1 MKTNEAQFYEVLE
14 NLFIGVKVEDKQE
27 SLLDPNAKA
36 MKNGMLNLMKA
47 KSKYYQSK
55 KQELEKFIDL
65 KCQNN
70 NDLKEELFD
79 KLYSFFKRYLSANG
93 GIYFNDT
100 PLYDSLYTKSD
111 YEKCSLK
118 KDTALFY
125 KTKDLYY
132 VKSETNYK
140 DFCFELENMVFNFD
154 TSLLESKK
162 NNEKVDLVF
171 NLKDTDTKTNT
182 LNFSVT
188 LSSQGTQTKISE
200 ILKEC
205 LNQGVELD
213 EEALKKAFGKFKK
226 QGSMD
231 YFIHKNALGFL
242 KEQLDLYLFE
252 YLFKEMTEFD
262 DKRLNGIN
270 TIKEV
275 ALQVIVLVSEFENE
289 LCKIWNKPRFV
300 LNSHFI
306 VSLDK
311 LKAKNYDL
319 SKITNH
325 KNYPKQVQEWQDL
338 NLKTTDNFLEN
349 EFLPLDTL
357 YFKDLEEEIK
367 NLFSEDEINGTL
379 IKSENYQALNS
390 LKNRYKETIDCIYI
404 DPPYNT
410 QNNEFIYADNFKRSS
425 WLSMM
430 ENRLELAHSLLSD
443 KGVMFVSIDD
453 NEQAYLKTLMDEV
466 FNGGGDN
473 FVNCLAVKLKNIAGA
488 SGGGEDK
495 RIKKNIEYVLIY
507 SKNYEMLNVFNPV
520 YDSRELYS
528 HISFCDENNISWKYN
543 SILID
548 KGDKKLLGVTYDGNG
563 DEIKI
568 YERSNYIIKSIK
580 QVAQD
585 ESLTEKETYYKY
597 IKSIFRTT
605 MPQSSIRVRV
615 LEKLKELK
623 LNPYLISI
631 EYTPKSGKNKG
642 IVYEQFYNGDKLNL
656 FAWLFDVV
664 KIEPKQ
670 ILKQELIGTLWDFA
684 FSMTNLT
691 KESGIPFPNGQ
702 KPEALLKRII
712 EISTQENDLVLDFF
726 AGSGTTCAV
735 AHKLKRKYI
744 GIEMG
749 EHFDSVIL
757 PRLKKVIGGFKSG
770 AAKEFNGGGVVKVY
784 ALESYEEILRKIKY
798 EDNDKPL
805 AYDEQYSDLVG
816 CKNESY
822 TLNLNAL
829 EKMGVDIKETLENL
843 WGLKVEFFNEKV
855 VKFKGNDKEVE
866 ILKALKEAL
875 IW

>member
-14 NLFIGVKVEDKQE
+14 NLFIGVKIEDKQE

-36 MKNGMLNLMKA
+36 VKNGTINLMKA

-55 KQELEKFIDL
+55 KQELEKLIGL

-154 TSLLESKK
+154 TSSLESKK

-188 LSSQGTQTKISE
+188 LSSKGNQTKMSE

-205 LNQGVELD
+205 SNQGVKLD
-213 EEALKKAFGKFKK
+213 EEVLKKAFVKFKK

-275 ALQVIVLVSEFENE
+275 ALQVISLVSEFENE

-306 VSLDK
+306 VSLDQ

-319 SKITNH
+319 NKITNH
-325 KNYPKQVQEWQDL
+325 KNYPKQVKEWQDL
-338 NLKTTDNFLEN
+338 NLKITDNFLEN
-349 EFLPLDTL
+349 EFLPLDTI

-425 WLSMM
+425 WLAMM
-430 ENRLELAHSLLSD
+430 DNRLELAHSLLND

-473 FVNCLAVKLKNIAGA
+473 FVANVVWQRSYSPINLKKHFSNNHDYILTYA
-488 SGGGEDK
+488 
-495 RIKKNIEYVLIY
+495 KNIEKLHDFTLERTSEMDARY
-507 SKNYEMLNVFNPV
+507 KNLDNDERGVWKSSDLSVGPAVERNVYPIFNPYTKQEIYPPHGRSWV
-520 YDSRELYS
+520 YS
-528 HISFCDENNISWKYN
+528 
-543 SILID
+543 
-548 KGDKKLLGVTYDGNG
+548 
-563 DEIKI
+563 
-568 YERSNYIIKSIK
+568 
-580 QVAQD
+580 Q
-585 ESLTEKETYYKY
+585 
-597 IKSIFRTT
+597 
-605 MPQSSIRVRV
+605 
-615 LEKLKELK
+615 EKL
-623 LNPYLISI
+623 
-631 EYTPKSGKNKG
+631 
-642 IVYEQFYNGDKLNL
+642 
-656 FAWLFDVV
+656 
-664 KIEPKQ
+664 
-670 ILKQELIGTLWDFA
+670 QELIADNRIFFPTSGSGVPRYKRFLNEVKQGVTPMSLWTYQEVGHTQDA
-684 FSMTNLT
+684 MREI
-691 KESGIPFPNGQ
+691 KELFEGQ
-702 KPEALLKRII
+702 ALFDTPKPEALLKRII

-770 AAKEFNGGGVVKVY
+770 VAKEFNGGGVMKVY

-805 AYDEQYSDLVG
+805 ACDEQYSDLVE

>member
-14 NLFIGVKVEDKQE
+14 NLFIGVKIEDKQE
-27 SLLDPNAKA
+27 SLLDPTPKA
-36 MKNGMLNLMKA
+36 VKNGMINLMRA
-47 KSKYYQSK
+47 KSKYYQNK
-55 KQELEKFIDL
+55 KQELEKFIGL

-79 KLYSFFKRYLSANG
+79 KLYSFFKRYFSTNG

-100 PLYDSLYTKSD
+100 PLYDSLYAKSD

-154 TSLLESKK
+154 TSSLESKK
-162 NNEKVDLVF
+162 NNEKIELVF

-182 LNFSVT
+182 LNFSVS
-188 LSSQGTQTKISE
+188 LSSNGRVTNIHE

-205 LNQGVELD
+205 SNHGIKLD
-213 EEALKKAFGKFKK
+213 EEILKKAFGKFKK

-252 YLFKEMTEFD
+252 YLFKEMTAFD
-262 DKRLNGIN
+262 AKRLNEIN
-270 TIKEV
+270 IIKEV

-319 SKITNH
+319 NKITSH
-325 KNYPKQVQEWQDL
+325 PNYPKQVKEWQDL
-338 NLKTTDNFLEN
+338 NLKTTDNLLEN

-367 NLFSEDEINGTL
+367 NLFNEDEINGTL

-404 DPPYNT
+404 DPPFNT
-410 QNNEFIYADNFKRSS
+410 GSDFAYIDKFQDST
-425 WLSMM
+425 WLSLMH
-430 ENRLELAHSLLSD
+430 NRLELAYDFLSPQGSFYLHLDNNANYLGRILLNDIFD
-443 KGVMFVSIDD
+443 KENFR
-453 NEQAYLKTLMDEV
+453 NEIIWYYSNKMANSGNS
-466 FNGGGDN
+466 F
-473 FVNCLAVKLKNIAGA
+473 AKNTETIL
-488 SGGGEDK
+488 
-495 RIKKNIEYVLIY
+495 NY
-507 SKNYEMLNVFNPV
+507 SKNEEYIFYRQKEPRSEPV
-520 YDSRELYS
+520 LLSKREGRDGKNMRAR
-528 HISFCDENNISWKYN
+528 DENGK
-543 SILID
+543 
-548 KGDKKLLGVTYDGNG
+548 V
-563 DEIKI
+563 I
-568 YERSNYIIKSIK
+568 YELSHERY
-580 QVAQD
+580 VD
-585 ESLTEKETYYKY
+585 
-597 IKSIFRTT
+597 
-605 MPQSSIRVRV
+605 
-615 LEKLKELK
+615 
-623 LNPYLISI
+623 
-631 EYTPKSGKNKG
+631 
-642 IVYEQFYNGDKLNL
+642 
-656 FAWLFDVV
+656 
-664 KIEPKQ
+664 
-670 ILKQELIGTLWDFA
+670 TLWNIPIIG
-684 FSMTNLT
+684 STSTERVKNNENLT
-691 KESGIPFPNGQ
+691 Q
-702 KPEALLKRII
+702 KPEKLLERII
-712 EISTQENDLVLDFF
+712 QVSSDENSIILDFF

-749 EHFDSVIL
+749 EHFESVIL

-770 AAKEFNGGGVVKVY
+770 AAKEFNGGGVIKVY
-784 ALESYEEILRKIKY
+784 VLESYEEILRKIKY
-798 EDNDKPL
+798 EDNNKPL
-805 AYDEQYSDLVG
+805 AYDEQYSDLVE
-816 CKNESY
+816 CTNESY

-843 WGLKVEFFNEKV
+843 WGVGVEFFNEKV

>member
-14 NLFIGVKVEDKQE
+14 NLFIGVKIEDKQE
-27 SLLDPNAKA
+27 NLLDPNAKA
-36 MKNGMLNLMKA
+36 VKNGMINLMKA

-55 KQELEKFIDL
+55 KQELEKFIGL

-79 KLYSFFKRYLSANG
+79 KLYSFFERYLSANG

-140 DFCFELENMVFNFD
+140 DFCFELENIIFNFD
-154 TSLLESKK
+154 TSSLESKK

-188 LSSQGTQTKISE
+188 LSSKGNQTKMSE

-205 LNQGVELD
+205 SNQGVKLD
-213 EEALKKAFGKFKK
+213 EEVLKKAFVKFKK

-275 ALQVIVLVSEFENE
+275 ALQVISLVSEFENE

-300 LNSHFI
+300 LSSHLI
-306 VSLDK
+306 VSLDQ

-319 SKITNH
+319 NKITNH

-338 NLKTTDNFLEN
+338 NLKTTDNLLEN
-349 EFLPLDTL
+349 EFLPLDTI

-473 FVNCLAVKLKNIAGA
+473 FVNCLAVKRGTKSLNSQFNQIKSLNVAFEYILVYKKSDNFYYVNPYVKDANEKQKEGIWAGLYSNMDRPTMRYEIDGVNIAKGQWKWSKEKGLKA
-488 SGGGEDK
+488 LQNYKDFLNSNFDNL
-495 RIKKNIEYVLIY
+495 KKYYEYHKSLGNELDFVRKNNHNTIEYWV
-507 SKNYEMLNVFNPV
+507 KP
-520 YDSRELYS
+520 RE
-528 HISFCDENNISWKYN
+528 
-543 SILID
+543 
-548 KGDKKLLGVTYDGNG
+548 KLMVDTNFMDLHTSGTS
-563 DEIKI
+563 EIK
-568 YERSNYIIKSIK
+568 
-580 QVAQD
+580 A
-585 ESLTEKETYYKY
+585 
-597 IKSIFRTT
+597 IFENEV
-605 MPQSSIRVRV
+605 IFN
-615 LEKLKELK
+615 
-623 LNPYLISI
+623 NP
-631 EYTPKSGKNKG
+631 
-642 IVYEQFYNGDKLNL
+642 
-656 FAWLFDVV
+656 
-664 KIEPKQ
+664 
-670 ILKQELIGTLWDFA
+670 
-684 FSMTNLT
+684 
-691 KESGIPFPNGQ
+691 

-770 AAKEFNGGGVVKVY
+770 AAKEFNKGGVVKVY

-805 AYDEQYSDLVG
+805 SYDEQYSDLVE

-855 VKFKGNDKEVE
+855 VKFKGNDKEIE

>member
-14 NLFIGVKVEDKQE
+14 NLFIGVKIEDKQE
-27 SLLDPNAKA
+27 SLLDPTPKA
-36 MKNGMLNLMKA
+36 VKNGMINLMRA
-47 KSKYYQSK
+47 KSKYYQNK
-55 KQELEKFIDL
+55 KQELEKFIGL

-79 KLYSFFKRYLSANG
+79 KLYSFFKRYFSTNG

-100 PLYDSLYTKSD
+100 PLYDSLYAKSD

-154 TSLLESKK
+154 TSSLESKK
-162 NNEKVDLVF
+162 NNEKIELVF

-182 LNFSVT
+182 LNFSVS
-188 LSSQGTQTKISE
+188 LSSNGRVTNIHE

-205 LNQGVELD
+205 SNHGIKLD
-213 EEALKKAFGKFKK
+213 EEILKKALVKFKK

-231 YFIHKNALGFL
+231 YFIHKNAQGFL

-252 YLFKEMTEFD
+252 YLFKEMTAFD
-262 DKRLNGIN
+262 AKRLNEIN

-275 ALQVIVLVSEFENE
+275 ALEVISLVSEFENE

-306 VSLDK
+306 VSLDQ

-319 SKITNH
+319 DKITNH
-325 KNYPKQVQEWQDL
+325 KNYPKQVKEWQDL
-338 NLKTTDNFLEN
+338 NLEITDNLLEN

-367 NLFSEDEINGTL
+367 SLFSENEINGTL

-390 LKNRYKETIDCIYI
+390 LKNRYKEAIDCIYI
-404 DPPYNT
+404 DPPFNT
-410 QNNEFIYADNFKRSS
+410 GSDFAYIDKFQDST
-425 WLSMM
+425 WLSLMH
-430 ENRLELAHSLLSD
+430 NRLELAYDFLSPQGSFYLHLDNNANYLGRMLLNDIFD
-443 KGVMFVSIDD
+443 KENFR
-453 NEQAYLKTLMDEV
+453 NEIIWYYSNKMANSGNS
-466 FNGGGDN
+466 F
-473 FVNCLAVKLKNIAGA
+473 AKNTETIL
-488 SGGGEDK
+488 
-495 RIKKNIEYVLIY
+495 NY
-507 SKNYEMLNVFNPV
+507 SKNEEYIFYRQKEPRSEPV
-520 YDSRELYS
+520 LLSKREGRDGKNMRAR
-528 HISFCDENNISWKYN
+528 DENGK
-543 SILID
+543 
-548 KGDKKLLGVTYDGNG
+548 V
-563 DEIKI
+563 I
-568 YERSNYIIKSIK
+568 YELSHERY
-580 QVAQD
+580 VD
-585 ESLTEKETYYKY
+585 
-597 IKSIFRTT
+597 
-605 MPQSSIRVRV
+605 
-615 LEKLKELK
+615 
-623 LNPYLISI
+623 
-631 EYTPKSGKNKG
+631 
-642 IVYEQFYNGDKLNL
+642 
-656 FAWLFDVV
+656 
-664 KIEPKQ
+664 
-670 ILKQELIGTLWDFA
+670 TLWNIPIIG
-684 FSMTNLT
+684 STSTERVKNNENLT
-691 KESGIPFPNGQ
+691 Q
-702 KPEALLKRII
+702 KPEKLLERII
-712 EISTQENDLVLDFF
+712 QVSSDENSIILDFF

-749 EHFDSVIL
+749 EHFESVIL

-770 AAKEFNGGGVVKVY
+770 AAKGFNGGGAIKVY

-805 AYDEQYSDLVG
+805 AYDEQYSDLVE
-816 CKNESY
+816 CKEHSY
-822 TLNLNAL
+822 TLNIEAL

-843 WGLKVEFFNEKV
+843 HGVGVEFFNEKV

>member
-14 NLFIGVKVEDKQE
+14 NLFIGVKIEDQQE

-36 MKNGMLNLMKA
+36 VKNGMLNLMKA

-55 KQELEKFIDL
+55 KQELKKLIDC

-100 PLYDSLYTKSD
+100 PLYDSLYTKSG
-111 YEKCSLK
+111 YEKCSIK

-132 VKSETNYK
+132 VKSETIYK
-140 DFCFELENMVFNFD
+140 DFCFELENILFNFD
-154 TSLLESKK
+154 TSSLESKK
-162 NNEKVDLVF
+162 NNEKIELVF
-171 NLKDTDTKTNT
+171 NLKDTDAKTNT

-188 LSSQGTQTKISE
+188 LSSNGRVTNIHE

-205 LNQGVELD
+205 SNQGVKLD
-213 EEALKKAFGKFKK
+213 EEILKKAFAKFKK

-242 KEQLDLYLFE
+242 TEQLDLYLFE
-252 YLFKEMTEFD
+252 YLFKEMTAFD
-262 DKRLNGIN
+262 AKRLNEIN

-275 ALQVIVLVSEFENE
+275 ALKVILLVSEFENE

-319 SKITNH
+319 DKITNH
-325 KNYPKQVQEWQDL
+325 KNYPKQVKEWQDL
-338 NLKTTDNFLEN
+338 NLKTTDNLLEN

-367 NLFSEDEINGTL
+367 NLFNEDEINGTL

-404 DPPYNT
+404 DPPFNT
-410 QNNEFIYADNFKRSS
+410 GSDFAYIDKFQDST
-425 WLSMM
+425 WLSLMH
-430 ENRLELAHSLLSD
+430 NRLELAYDFLSSQGSFYLHLDNNANYLGRMLLND
-443 KGVMFVSIDD
+443 IFGKENFR
-453 NEQAYLKTLMDEV
+453 NEIIWYYSNKMANSGNS
-466 FNGGGDN
+466 F
-473 FVNCLAVKLKNIAGA
+473 AKNTETIL
-488 SGGGEDK
+488 
-495 RIKKNIEYVLIY
+495 NY
-507 SKNYEMLNVFNPV
+507 SKNEEYIFYRQKEPRSEPV
-520 YDSRELYS
+520 LLSKREGRDGKNMRAR
-528 HISFCDENNISWKYN
+528 DENGK
-543 SILID
+543 
-548 KGDKKLLGVTYDGNG
+548 V
-563 DEIKI
+563 I
-568 YERSNYIIKSIK
+568 YELSHERY
-580 QVAQD
+580 VD
-585 ESLTEKETYYKY
+585 
-597 IKSIFRTT
+597 
-605 MPQSSIRVRV
+605 
-615 LEKLKELK
+615 
-623 LNPYLISI
+623 
-631 EYTPKSGKNKG
+631 
-642 IVYEQFYNGDKLNL
+642 
-656 FAWLFDVV
+656 
-664 KIEPKQ
+664 
-670 ILKQELIGTLWDFA
+670 TLWNIPIIG
-684 FSMTNLT
+684 STSTERVKNNENLT
-691 KESGIPFPNGQ
+691 Q
-702 KPEALLKRII
+702 KPEKLLERII
-712 EISTQENDLVLDFF
+712 QASSDENSIILDFF

-749 EHFDSVIL
+749 EHFERVIL

-770 AAKEFNGGGVVKVY
+770 AAKEFNGGGAIKVY

-798 EDNDKPL
+798 ENNDKPL
-805 AYDEQYSDLVG
+805 AYDEQYSDLVE

-822 TLNLNAL
+822 TLNLDAL

-843 WGLKVEFFNEKV
+843 WGVGVEFFNEKV

>member
-14 NLFIGVKVEDKQE
+14 NLFIGVKIEDQPE
-27 SLLDPNAKA
+27 SLLDPTPRAL
-36 MKNGMLNLMKA
+36 KNGMINLMKA
-47 KSKYYQSK
+47 KSQYYHHK
-55 KQELEKFIDL
+55 KQELKKLIDL
-65 KCQNN
+65 KCQDN

-79 KLYSFFKRYLSANG
+79 KLYSFFKRYFSANG

-100 PLYDSLYTKSD
+100 PLYDNLYTKSD

-132 VKSETNYK
+132 VKSETIYK
-140 DFCFELENMVFNFD
+140 DFCFELENILFNFD
-154 TSLLESKK
+154 ASLLESKK
-162 NNEKVDLVF
+162 YNEKVELIFDLKSIV
-171 NLKDTDTKTNT
+171 KDTDTKTNT

-188 LSSQGTQTKISE
+188 LSSKGNQTKTNE
-200 ILKEC
+200 ILKDC
-205 LNQGVELD
+205 FNQGVKLD
-213 EEALKKAFGKFKK
+213 EEILKKAFVKFKK

-252 YLFKEMTEFD
+252 YLFKEMTAFD
-262 DKRLNGIN
+262 AKRLNGIN

-275 ALQVIVLVSEFENE
+275 ALEVIVLVSEFENE

-319 SKITNH
+319 SKITTH
-325 KNYPKQVQEWQDL
+325 PNYPKQVQEWQDL
-338 NLKTTDNFLEN
+338 NLKTTDNLLEN

-390 LKNRYKETIDCIYI
+390 LKNRYKEAIDCIYI
-404 DPPYNT
+404 DPPFNTGSDFAYIDRFQDSTWLSLMHNRLQLAYDFLSSQGSFYLHLDNNANYLGRMLLNDIFGKENFRNEIIWRRKQATSYGDKYFGIVNDTIFLYSKTDKNIFHTIKSLDDENT
-410 QNNEFIYADNFKRSS
+410 Q
-425 WLSMM
+425 
-430 ENRLELAHSLLSD
+430 
-443 KGVMFVSIDD
+443 
-453 NEQAYLKTLMDEV
+453 
-466 FNGGGDN
+466 
-473 FVNCLAVKLKNIAGA
+473 
-488 SGGGEDK
+488 
-495 RIKKNIEYVLIY
+495 
-507 SKNYEMLNVFNPV
+507 
-520 YDSRELYS
+520 
-528 HISFCDENNISWKYN
+528 
-543 SILID
+543 
-548 KGDKKLLGVTYDGNG
+548 
-563 DEIKI
+563 
-568 YERSNYIIKSIK
+568 
-580 QVAQD
+580 
-585 ESLTEKETYYKY
+585 KY
-597 IKSIFRTT
+597 IKERFVFSDKDGRKYMKSPLVNSLNRPNLKYVFQGINPPPNGWLYSQTRMQELFDNNELLIPNDPNARIYRKIFLDKYEG
-605 MPQSSIRVRV
+605 QEISN
-615 LEKLKELK
+615 LWLD
-623 LNPYLISI
+623 ISI
-631 EYTPKSGKNKG
+631 VNPMA
-642 IVYEQFYNGDKLNL
+642 IEQ
-656 FAWLFDVV
+656 
-664 KIEPKQ
+664 E
-670 ILKQELIGTLWDFA
+670 DFQ
-684 FSMTNLT
+684 T
-691 KESGIPFPNGQ
+691 Q
-702 KPEALLKRII
+702 KPEKLLERVIKA
-712 EISTQENDLVLDFF
+712 SSNENSIVLDFF

-744 GIEMG
+744 GVEMG
-749 EHFDSVIL
+749 EHFESVIL

-770 AAKEFNGGGVVKVY
+770 VLKEFNGGGVVKVY
-784 ALESYEEILRKIKY
+784 ELESYEEILRKIKY

-822 TLNLNAL
+822 TLNVEAL

-843 WGLKVEFFNEKV
+843 HGVGVEFFNEKV

>member
-14 NLFIGVKVEDKQE
+14 NLFIGVKIEDKQE

-140 DFCFELENMVFNFD
+140 DFCFELENMIFNFD

-162 NNEKVDLVF
+162 NNEKIDLVF
-171 NLKDTDTKTNT
+171 TLKDTDTKTNT

-188 LSSQGTQTKISE
+188 LSSQGNQTKISE
-200 ILKEC
+200 ILKSC
-205 LNQGVELD
+205 FNQGVEID
-213 EEALKKAFGKFKK
+213 EEVLKKAFVKFKK

-275 ALQVIVLVSEFENE
+275 ALQVISLVSEFENE

-306 VSLDK
+306 VSLDQ

-319 SKITNH
+319 NKITNH

-404 DPPYNT
+404 DPPFNT
-410 QNNEFIYADNFKRSS
+410 GSDFAYIDKFQDST
-425 WLSMM
+425 WLSLMH
-430 ENRLELAHSLLSD
+430 NRLELAYDFLSPQGSFYLHLDNNANYLGRMLLNDIFGKENFRNEIIWYYSNKMANSGNSFAKNTETILNYSKSEEYIFYRQKEPRSEPVLLSKREGRD
-443 KGVMFVSIDD
+443 G
-453 NEQAYLKTLMDEV
+453 
-466 FNGGGDN
+466 
-473 FVNCLAVKLKNIAGA
+473 KNMRA
-488 SGGGEDK
+488 
-495 RIKKNIEYVLIY
+495 R
-507 SKNYEMLNVFNPV
+507 
-520 YDSRELYS
+520 
-528 HISFCDENNISWKYN
+528 DENGK
-543 SILID
+543 
-548 KGDKKLLGVTYDGNG
+548 V
-563 DEIKI
+563 I
-568 YERSNYIIKSIK
+568 YELSHERY
-580 QVAQD
+580 VD
-585 ESLTEKETYYKY
+585 
-597 IKSIFRTT
+597 
-605 MPQSSIRVRV
+605 
-615 LEKLKELK
+615 
-623 LNPYLISI
+623 
-631 EYTPKSGKNKG
+631 
-642 IVYEQFYNGDKLNL
+642 
-656 FAWLFDVV
+656 
-664 KIEPKQ
+664 
-670 ILKQELIGTLWDFA
+670 TLWNIPIIG
-684 FSMTNLT
+684 STSTERVKNNENLT
-691 KESGIPFPNGQ
+691 Q
-702 KPEALLKRII
+702 KPEKLLERII
-712 EISTQENDLVLDFF
+712 QASSDENSIILDFF

-749 EHFDSVIL
+749 EHFERVIL

-805 AYDEQYSDLVG
+805 AYDEQYSDLVE

-822 TLNLNAL
+822 TLNVEAL

-843 WGLKVEFFNEKV
+843 WGLKVEFFNERV
-855 VKFKGNDKEVE
+855 VKFKENDKEIE

>member
-14 NLFIGVKVEDKQE
+14 NLFIGVKIEDKQE
-27 SLLDPNAKA
+27 SLLDPTPKA
-36 MKNGMLNLMKA
+36 MKNGMVNLIKA

-55 KQELEKFIDL
+55 KQELEKLIDL

-79 KLYSFFKRYLSANG
+79 KLYSFFKRYFSANG

-140 DFCFELENMVFNFD
+140 DFCFELENILFNFD

-162 NNEKVDLVF
+162 YNEKVDLVF
-171 NLKDTDTKTNT
+171 TLKDTDAKTNT

-188 LSSQGTQTKISE
+188 LSSKGNQTKISE
-200 ILKEC
+200 ILKGC
-205 LNQGVELD
+205 FNQGVKLD
-213 EEALKKAFGKFKK
+213 EEMLKKAFMKFKK

-231 YFIHKNALGFL
+231 YFIHKNAQGFL

-252 YLFKEMTEFD
+252 YLFKEMTAFD
-262 DKRLNGIN
+262 AKRLNEIN

-306 VSLDK
+306 VSLDQ

-319 SKITNH
+319 NKITNH

-338 NLKTTDNFLEN
+338 NLKTTDNLLEN

-357 YFKDLEEEIK
+357 YFKDLEEGIK
-367 NLFSEDEINGTL
+367 NLFNEDEINGTL

-390 LKNRYKETIDCIYI
+390 LKNRYKEAIDCIYI

-430 ENRLELAHSLLSD
+430 ENRLDLACKLLND
-443 KGVMFVSIDD
+443 KGAMFVSIDD

-466 FNGGGDN
+466 FNGGGGGGDN
-473 FVNCLAVKLKNIAGA
+473 FVNCLAVKRGTKSLN
-488 SGGGEDK
+488 SQFNQ
-495 RIKKNIEYVLIY
+495 IKSLNVAFEYVLVY
-507 SKNYEMLNVFNPV
+507 KKSDHFYYVNPYV
-520 YDSRELYS
+520 KDANEKQKEGIWAGLYS
-528 HISFCDENNISWKYN
+528 NMDRPTMRYEIDGVNIAKGQWKWSKEKGLKALQNYKDFLNSNFDDLKKYYEYHKTLGNELDFVRKNNHNTIEYWVKPRE
-543 SILID
+543 
-548 KGDKKLLGVTYDGNG
+548 KLMVDTNFMDLHTSGTS
-563 DEIKI
+563 EIK
-568 YERSNYIIKSIK
+568 
-580 QVAQD
+580 A
-585 ESLTEKETYYKY
+585 
-597 IKSIFRTT
+597 IFENEV
-605 MPQSSIRVRV
+605 IFN
-615 LEKLKELK
+615 
-623 LNPYLISI
+623 NP
-631 EYTPKSGKNKG
+631 
-642 IVYEQFYNGDKLNL
+642 
-656 FAWLFDVV
+656 
-664 KIEPKQ
+664 
-670 ILKQELIGTLWDFA
+670 
-684 FSMTNLT
+684 
-691 KESGIPFPNGQ
+691 
-702 KPEALLKRII
+702 KPEALLKRIL

-735 AHKLKRKYI
+735 AHKMKRKYI
-744 GIEMG
+744 SIEMG
-749 EHFDSVIL
+749 EHFESVIL

-770 AAKEFNGGGVVKVY
+770 ALKEFNGGGVVKVY

-805 AYDEQYSDLVG
+805 AYDEQYSDLVE

-822 TLNLNAL
+822 TLNVEAL
-829 EKMGVDIKETLENL
+829 ENMGVDIKETLENL
-843 WGLKVEFFNEKV
+843 WGLEVEFFNEKV

>member
-14 NLFIGVKVEDKQE
+14 NLFIGVKIEDKQE

-55 KQELEKFIDL
+55 KQELEKLIGL

-154 TSLLESKK
+154 TSSLESKK
-162 NNEKVDLVF
+162 NNEKIDLVF

-188 LSSQGTQTKISE
+188 LSSKGNQTKISE

-205 LNQGVELD
+205 SIQGVKLD
-213 EEALKKAFGKFKK
+213 EEVLKKAFGKFKK

-252 YLFKEMTEFD
+252 YLFKEMTAFD
-262 DKRLNGIN
+262 DKRLNEIN

-275 ALQVIVLVSEFENE
+275 ALQVISLVSEFENE

-306 VSLDK
+306 VSLDQ

-319 SKITNH
+319 NKITNH

-338 NLKTTDNFLEN
+338 NLKTTDN
-349 EFLPLDTL
+349 EFLPLDTI

-367 NLFSEDEINGTL
+367 SLFNEDEINGTL

-404 DPPYNT
+404 DPPFNT
-410 QNNEFIYADNFKRSS
+410 GSDFAYIDKFQDST
-425 WLSMM
+425 WLSLIH
-430 ENRLELAHSLLSD
+430 NRLELAYVFLSPQGSFYLHLDNNANYLGRMLVNDIFGKENFRNEIIWYYSNKMANSGNSFAKNTETILNYSKGEKYIFYRQKEPRSEPVLLSKREGRD
-443 KGVMFVSIDD
+443 G
-453 NEQAYLKTLMDEV
+453 
-466 FNGGGDN
+466 
-473 FVNCLAVKLKNIAGA
+473 KNMRA
-488 SGGGEDK
+488 
-495 RIKKNIEYVLIY
+495 R
-507 SKNYEMLNVFNPV
+507 
-520 YDSRELYS
+520 
-528 HISFCDENNISWKYN
+528 DENGK
-543 SILID
+543 
-548 KGDKKLLGVTYDGNG
+548 V
-563 DEIKI
+563 I
-568 YERSNYIIKSIK
+568 YELSHERY
-580 QVAQD
+580 VD
-585 ESLTEKETYYKY
+585 
-597 IKSIFRTT
+597 
-605 MPQSSIRVRV
+605 
-615 LEKLKELK
+615 
-623 LNPYLISI
+623 
-631 EYTPKSGKNKG
+631 
-642 IVYEQFYNGDKLNL
+642 
-656 FAWLFDVV
+656 
-664 KIEPKQ
+664 
-670 ILKQELIGTLWDFA
+670 TLWDIPIIG
-684 FSMTNLT
+684 STSTERVKNNENLT
-691 KESGIPFPNGQ
+691 Q
-702 KPEALLKRII
+702 KPEKLLERII
-712 EISTQENDLVLDFF
+712 QTSSDENSIILDFF

-749 EHFDSVIL
+749 EHFERVIL

-805 AYDEQYSDLVG
+805 AYDEQYSDLVER
-816 CKNESY
+816 KNESY
-822 TLNLNAL
+822 TLNVEAL

>member
-14 NLFIGVKVEDKQE
+14 NLFIGVKIEDEQE
-27 SLLDPNAKA
+27 SLLDPTPRAV
-36 MKNGMLNLMKA
+36 KNGIINLLKA

-55 KQELEKFIDL
+55 KQELEKLINC

-100 PLYDSLYTKSD
+100 PLYDSLYTKSG

-132 VKSETNYK
+132 VKSETIYK

-154 TSLLESKK
+154 TSSLESKK
-162 NNEKVDLVF
+162 NNEKIELVF

-182 LNFSVT
+182 LNFSVM
-188 LSSQGTQTKISE
+188 LSSNGRVTNIHE

-205 LNQGVELD
+205 SNQGIKLD
-213 EEALKKAFGKFKK
+213 EEILKKAFAKFKK

-262 DKRLNGIN
+262 AKRLNEIN

-275 ALQVIVLVSEFENE
+275 ALKVILLVSEFENE

-306 VSLDK
+306 VSLDR

-319 SKITNH
+319 NKITNH
-325 KNYPKQVQEWQDL
+325 KNYPKQVKEWQDL
-338 NLKTTDNFLEN
+338 NLKTTDNLLEN
-349 EFLPLDTL
+349 EFLPLDTI

-367 NLFSEDEINGTL
+367 NLFSENEINGTL

-404 DPPYNT
+404 DPPFNT
-410 QNNEFIYADNFKRSS
+410 GSDFAYIDKFQDST
-425 WLSMM
+425 WLSLMH
-430 ENRLELAHSLLSD
+430 NRLELAYDFLSPQGSFYLHLDNNANYLGRMLLNDIFD
-443 KGVMFVSIDD
+443 KENFR
-453 NEQAYLKTLMDEV
+453 NEIIWYYSNKMANSGNS
-466 FNGGGDN
+466 F
-473 FVNCLAVKLKNIAGA
+473 AKNTETIL
-488 SGGGEDK
+488 
-495 RIKKNIEYVLIY
+495 NY
-507 SKNYEMLNVFNPV
+507 SKNEEYIFYRQKEPRSEPV
-520 YDSRELYS
+520 LLSKREGRDGKNMRAR
-528 HISFCDENNISWKYN
+528 DENGK
-543 SILID
+543 
-548 KGDKKLLGVTYDGNG
+548 V
-563 DEIKI
+563 I
-568 YERSNYIIKSIK
+568 YELSHERY
-580 QVAQD
+580 VD
-585 ESLTEKETYYKY
+585 
-597 IKSIFRTT
+597 
-605 MPQSSIRVRV
+605 
-615 LEKLKELK
+615 
-623 LNPYLISI
+623 
-631 EYTPKSGKNKG
+631 
-642 IVYEQFYNGDKLNL
+642 
-656 FAWLFDVV
+656 
-664 KIEPKQ
+664 
-670 ILKQELIGTLWDFA
+670 TLWNIPIIG
-684 FSMTNLT
+684 STSTERVKNNENLT
-691 KESGIPFPNGQ
+691 Q
-702 KPEALLKRII
+702 KPEKLLERII
-712 EISTQENDLVLDFF
+712 QVSSDENSIILDFF

-749 EHFDSVIL
+749 EHFESVIL

-770 AAKEFNGGGVVKVY
+770 AAKEFNGGGVIKVY

-805 AYDEQYSDLVG
+805 AYDEQYSDLVE

-822 TLNLNAL
+822 TLNLDAL
-829 EKMGVDIKETLENL
+829 EKMGVDVKETLENL
-843 WGLKVEFFNEKV
+843 WGVGVEFFNEKV

>member
-14 NLFIGVKVEDKQE
+14 NLFIGVKIEDKQE
-27 SLLDPNAKA
+27 SLLDPSPRAV
-36 MKNGMLNLMKA
+36 KNGMLNLMRA

-55 KQELEKFIDL
+55 KQELEKFIDC

-140 DFCFELENMVFNFD
+140 DFCFELENILFNFD
-154 TSLLESKK
+154 TSSLESKK
-162 NNEKVDLVF
+162 NNEKIDLVF
-171 NLKDTDTKTNT
+171 TLKDTDTKTNT

-188 LSSQGTQTKISE
+188 LISQGNQTKMSE
-200 ILKEC
+200 ILKGC
-205 LNQGVELD
+205 FNQGVELD
-213 EEALKKAFGKFKK
+213 EEILKKAFGKFKK

-252 YLFKEMTEFD
+252 YLFKEMTAFD
-262 DKRLNGIN
+262 DKRLNEIN

-300 LNSHFI
+300 INSHFI
-306 VSLDK
+306 VSLDQ

-319 SKITNH
+319 NKITNH
-325 KNYPKQVQEWQDL
+325 KNYPKQVKEWQDL
-338 NLKTTDNFLEN
+338 NLKTTDNLLEN
-349 EFLPLDTL
+349 EFLPLDTI

-404 DPPYNT
+404 DPPFNT
-410 QNNEFIYADNFKRSS
+410 GSDFAYIDKFQDST
-425 WLSMM
+425 WLSLMH
-430 ENRLELAHSLLSD
+430 NRLELVYDFLSSQGSFYLHLDNNANYLGRMLLND
-443 KGVMFVSIDD
+443 IFGKENFR
-453 NEQAYLKTLMDEV
+453 NEIIWYYSNKMANSGNS
-466 FNGGGDN
+466 F
-473 FVNCLAVKLKNIAGA
+473 AKNTETIL
-488 SGGGEDK
+488 
-495 RIKKNIEYVLIY
+495 NY
-507 SKNYEMLNVFNPV
+507 SKNEEYIFYRQKEPRSEPV
-520 YDSRELYS
+520 LLSKREGRDGKNMRAR
-528 HISFCDENNISWKYN
+528 DENGK
-543 SILID
+543 
-548 KGDKKLLGVTYDGNG
+548 V
-563 DEIKI
+563 I
-568 YERSNYIIKSIK
+568 YELSHERY
-580 QVAQD
+580 VD
-585 ESLTEKETYYKY
+585 
-597 IKSIFRTT
+597 
-605 MPQSSIRVRV
+605 
-615 LEKLKELK
+615 
-623 LNPYLISI
+623 
-631 EYTPKSGKNKG
+631 
-642 IVYEQFYNGDKLNL
+642 
-656 FAWLFDVV
+656 
-664 KIEPKQ
+664 
-670 ILKQELIGTLWDFA
+670 TLWNIPIIG
-684 FSMTNLT
+684 STSTERVKNNENLT
-691 KESGIPFPNGQ
+691 Q
-702 KPEALLKRII
+702 KPEKLLERII
-712 EISTQENDLVLDFF
+712 QASSDENSIVLDFF

-749 EHFDSVIL
+749 EHFERVIL

-770 AAKEFNGGGVVKVY
+770 VLKEFNGGGAIKVY
-784 ALESYEEILRKIKY
+784 ELESYEEILRKIKY

-805 AYDEQYSDLVG
+805 AYDEQYSDLVER
-816 CKNESY
+816 KEHSY
-822 TLNLNAL
+822 TLNVEAL
-829 EKMGVDIKETLENL
+829 ENMGVDIKETLENL
-843 WGLKVEFFNEKV
+843 HGVGVEFFNEKV
-855 VKFKGNDKEVE
+855 VKFKGNDKEVA

>member
-14 NLFIGVKVEDKQE
+14 NLFIGVKIEDEQE
-27 SLLDPNAKA
+27 SLLDPSPRA
-36 MKNGMLNLMKA
+36 MKSGMVNLMKA

-55 KQELEKFIDL
+55 KQELEKLIDL

-132 VKSETNYK
+132 VKSETIYK

-154 TSLLESKK
+154 TSSLESKK
-162 NNEKVDLVF
+162 NNEKIELVF

-188 LSSQGTQTKISE
+188 LSSNGRVTNIHE

-205 LNQGVELD
+205 SNQGIKLD
-213 EEALKKAFGKFKK
+213 EEALKKAFAKFKK

-262 DKRLNGIN
+262 AKRLNEIN

-275 ALQVIVLVSEFENE
+275 ALKVILLVSEFENE

-306 VSLDK
+306 VSLDR

-319 SKITNH
+319 NKITSH
-325 KNYPKQVQEWQDL
+325 KNYPKQVKEWQDL
-338 NLKTTDNFLEN
+338 NLKTTDNLLEN

-367 NLFSEDEINGTL
+367 NLFNEGEINGTL

-404 DPPYNT
+404 DPPFNT
-410 QNNEFIYADNFKRSS
+410 GSDFAYIDKFQDST
-425 WLSMM
+425 WLSLMH
-430 ENRLELAHSLLSD
+430 NRLELAYDFLSSQGSFYLHLDNNANYLGRMLLNDIFGKENFRNEIIWRRKQATSYGDKYFGVVSD
-443 KGVMFVSIDD
+443 TIFLYS
-453 NEQAYLKTLMDEV
+453 KTD
-466 FNGGGDN
+466 
-473 FVNCLAVKLKNIAGA
+473 KNIFHT
-488 SGGGEDK
+488 
-495 RIKKNIEYVLIY
+495 IK
-507 SKNYEMLNVFNPV
+507 SLN
-520 YDSRELYS
+520 
-528 HISFCDENNISWKYN
+528 DEN
-543 SILID
+543 
-548 KGDKKLLGVTYDGNG
+548 T
-563 DEIKI
+563 
-568 YERSNYIIKSIK
+568 
-580 QVAQD
+580 Q
-585 ESLTEKETYYKY
+585 KY
-597 IKSIFRTT
+597 IKERFVFSDKDGRKYMKSPLVNSLNRPNLKYVFQGINPPPNGWLYSQTRMQELFDNNELLIPNDPNARIYRKIFLDKYEG
-605 MPQSSIRVRV
+605 QEISN
-615 LEKLKELK
+615 LWLD
-623 LNPYLISI
+623 ISI
-631 EYTPKSGKNKG
+631 VNPMA
-642 IVYEQFYNGDKLNL
+642 IEQ
-656 FAWLFDVV
+656 
-664 KIEPKQ
+664 E
-670 ILKQELIGTLWDFA
+670 DFQ
-684 FSMTNLT
+684 T
-691 KESGIPFPNGQ
+691 Q
-702 KPEALLKRII
+702 KPEKLLERII
-712 EISTQENDLVLDFF
+712 QASSDENSIVLDFF

-749 EHFDSVIL
+749 EHFERVIL

-770 AAKEFNGGGVVKVY
+770 AAKEFNGGGVMKVY

-805 AYDEQYSDLVG
+805 AYDEQYSDLVE

-829 EKMGVDIKETLENL
+829 EEMGVDIKETLENL

-855 VKFKGNDKEVE
+855 VKFKGNDKEIE

>member
-14 NLFIGVKVEDKQE
+14 NLFIGVKIEDEQE
-27 SLLDPNAKA
+27 SLLDPTPRAV
-36 MKNGMLNLMKA
+36 KNGIINLLKA

-55 KQELEKFIDL
+55 KQELEKLIAL

-79 KLYSFFKRYLSANG
+79 KLYSFFKRYFSANG

-100 PLYDSLYTKSD
+100 PLYDSLYTKSG

-132 VKSETNYK
+132 VKSETIYK
-140 DFCFELENMVFNFD
+140 DFCFELENILFNFD
-154 TSLLESKK
+154 TSSLESKK

-171 NLKDTDTKTNT
+171 TLKDTDAKTNT
-182 LNFSVT
+182 LNFSVM
-188 LSSQGTQTKISE
+188 LSSNGRVTNIHE

-205 LNQGVELD
+205 SNQGIKLD
-213 EEALKKAFGKFKK
+213 EEILKKAFAKFKK

-252 YLFKEMTEFD
+252 YLFKEMTAFD
-262 DKRLNGIN
+262 AKRLNEIN

-275 ALQVIVLVSEFENE
+275 ALKVILLVSEFENE

-319 SKITNH
+319 NKITNH
-325 KNYPKQVQEWQDL
+325 PNYPKQVKEWQDL
-338 NLKTTDNFLEN
+338 NLKTTDNLLEN

-367 NLFSEDEINGTL
+367 NLFNEDEINGTL

-390 LKNRYKETIDCIYI
+390 LKNRYKEAIDCIYI
-404 DPPYNT
+404 DPPFNT
-410 QNNEFIYADNFKRSS
+410 GSDFAYIDKFQDST
-425 WLSMM
+425 WLSLMH
-430 ENRLELAHSLLSD
+430 NRLELAYDFLSSQGSFYLHLDNNANYLGRMLLND
-443 KGVMFVSIDD
+443 IFGKENFR
-453 NEQAYLKTLMDEV
+453 NEIIWYYSNKMANSGNS
-466 FNGGGDN
+466 F
-473 FVNCLAVKLKNIAGA
+473 AKNTETIL
-488 SGGGEDK
+488 
-495 RIKKNIEYVLIY
+495 NY
-507 SKNYEMLNVFNPV
+507 SKNEEYIFYRQKEPRSEPV
-520 YDSRELYS
+520 LLSKREGRDGKNMRAR
-528 HISFCDENNISWKYN
+528 DENGK
-543 SILID
+543 
-548 KGDKKLLGVTYDGNG
+548 V
-563 DEIKI
+563 I
-568 YERSNYIIKSIK
+568 YELSHERY
-580 QVAQD
+580 VD
-585 ESLTEKETYYKY
+585 
-597 IKSIFRTT
+597 
-605 MPQSSIRVRV
+605 
-615 LEKLKELK
+615 
-623 LNPYLISI
+623 
-631 EYTPKSGKNKG
+631 
-642 IVYEQFYNGDKLNL
+642 
-656 FAWLFDVV
+656 
-664 KIEPKQ
+664 
-670 ILKQELIGTLWDFA
+670 TLWNIPIIG
-684 FSMTNLT
+684 STSTERVKNNENLT
-691 KESGIPFPNGQ
+691 Q
-702 KPEALLKRII
+702 KPEKLLERII
-712 EISTQENDLVLDFF
+712 QASSDENSIVLDFF

-749 EHFDSVIL
+749 EHFESVVL

-770 AAKEFNGGGVVKVY
+770 AAKEFNGGGVIKVY

-805 AYDEQYSDLVG
+805 AYDEQYSDLVE

-822 TLNLNAL
+822 TLNVEAL

-843 WGLKVEFFNEKV
+843 WGVGVEFFNEKV

>member
-14 NLFIGVKVEDKQE
+14 NLFIGVKIEDKQE

-36 MKNGMLNLMKA
+36 VKNGMLNLMKA

-55 KQELEKFIDL
+55 KQELKKLIDL

-154 TSLLESKK
+154 TSSLESKK
-162 NNEKVDLVF
+162 NNEKIDLVF

-188 LSSQGTQTKISE
+188 LSSKGNQTKISE

-205 LNQGVELD
+205 LNQGVKLD
-213 EEALKKAFGKFKK
+213 EEVLKKAFVKFKK

-262 DKRLNGIN
+262 DKRLNEIN
-270 TIKEV
+270 IIKEV
-275 ALQVIVLVSEFENE
+275 ALEVVSLVSEFENE

-306 VSLDK
+306 VSLDQ

-319 SKITNH
+319 NKITNH
-325 KNYPKQVQEWQDL
+325 PNYPKQVKEWQDL
-338 NLKTTDNFLEN
+338 NLKTTDNLLEN
-349 EFLPLDTL
+349 EFLPLDTI

-404 DPPYNT
+404 DPPFNT
-410 QNNEFIYADNFKRSS
+410 GSDFAYIDKFQDST
-425 WLSMM
+425 WLSLMH
-430 ENRLELAHSLLSD
+430 NRLELAYDFLSPQGSFYLHLDNNANYLGRILLNDIFD
-443 KGVMFVSIDD
+443 KENFR
-453 NEQAYLKTLMDEV
+453 NEIIWYYSNKMANSGNS
-466 FNGGGDN
+466 F
-473 FVNCLAVKLKNIAGA
+473 AKNTETIL
-488 SGGGEDK
+488 
-495 RIKKNIEYVLIY
+495 NY
-507 SKNYEMLNVFNPV
+507 SKNEEYIFYRQKEPRSEPV
-520 YDSRELYS
+520 LLSKREGRDGKNMRAR
-528 HISFCDENNISWKYN
+528 DENGK
-543 SILID
+543 
-548 KGDKKLLGVTYDGNG
+548 V
-563 DEIKI
+563 I
-568 YERSNYIIKSIK
+568 YELSHERY
-580 QVAQD
+580 VD
-585 ESLTEKETYYKY
+585 
-597 IKSIFRTT
+597 
-605 MPQSSIRVRV
+605 
-615 LEKLKELK
+615 
-623 LNPYLISI
+623 
-631 EYTPKSGKNKG
+631 
-642 IVYEQFYNGDKLNL
+642 
-656 FAWLFDVV
+656 
-664 KIEPKQ
+664 
-670 ILKQELIGTLWDFA
+670 TLWDIPIIG
-684 FSMTNLT
+684 STSTERVKNNENLT
-691 KESGIPFPNGQ
+691 Q
-702 KPEALLKRII
+702 KPEKLLERII
-712 EISTQENDLVLDFF
+712 QASSDENSIVLDFF

-749 EHFDSVIL
+749 EHFERVIL

-770 AAKEFNGGGVVKVY
+770 VAKEFNGGGVMKVY

-805 AYDEQYSDLVG
+805 AYDEQYSDLVE

-843 WGLKVEFFNEKV
+843 WGLKVEFFNKKV

>member
-14 NLFIGVKVEDKQE
+14 NLFIGVKIEDQPE
-27 SLLDPNAKA
+27 SLLDPSPRAVKS
-36 MKNGMLNLMKA
+36 GMVNLLKA
-47 KSKYYQSK
+47 KSQYYQSK
-55 KQELEKFIDL
+55 KQELEKLINL

-140 DFCFELENMVFNFD
+140 DFCFELENILFNFD
-154 TSLLESKK
+154 ASLLESKK
-162 NNEKVDLVF
+162 YNEKIDLVF
-171 NLKDTDTKTNT
+171 TLKDTDAKTNT

-188 LSSQGTQTKISE
+188 LSSKGNQTKMSE
-200 ILKEC
+200 ILKDC
-205 LNQGVELD
+205 FNQGVKLD
-213 EEALKKAFGKFKK
+213 EEILKKAFGKFKK

-252 YLFKEMTEFD
+252 YLFKEMTAFD
-262 DKRLNGIN
+262 DKRLNEIN

-306 VSLDK
+306 VSLDQ

-319 SKITNH
+319 NKITNH
-325 KNYPKQVQEWQDL
+325 KNYPKQVKEWQDL
-338 NLKTTDNFLEN
+338 NLKTTDNLLEN

-367 NLFSEDEINGTL
+367 NLFNEDEINGTL

-390 LKNRYKETIDCIYI
+390 LKNRYKEKIDCIYI
-404 DPPYNT
+404 DPPFNT
-410 QNNEFIYADNFKRSS
+410 GSDFAYIDRFQDST
-425 WLSMM
+425 WLSLMH
-430 ENRLELAHSLLSD
+430 NRLELAYDFLSPQGSFYLHLDNNANYLGRMLLND
-443 KGVMFVSIDD
+443 IFGKENFR
-453 NEQAYLKTLMDEV
+453 NEIIWYYSNKMANSGNS
-466 FNGGGDN
+466 F
-473 FVNCLAVKLKNIAGA
+473 AKNTETIL
-488 SGGGEDK
+488 
-495 RIKKNIEYVLIY
+495 NY
-507 SKNYEMLNVFNPV
+507 SKNEEYIFYRQKEPRSEPV
-520 YDSRELYS
+520 LLSKREGRDGKNMRAR
-528 HISFCDENNISWKYN
+528 DENGK
-543 SILID
+543 
-548 KGDKKLLGVTYDGNG
+548 V
-563 DEIKI
+563 I
-568 YERSNYIIKSIK
+568 YELSHERY
-580 QVAQD
+580 VD
-585 ESLTEKETYYKY
+585 
-597 IKSIFRTT
+597 
-605 MPQSSIRVRV
+605 
-615 LEKLKELK
+615 
-623 LNPYLISI
+623 
-631 EYTPKSGKNKG
+631 
-642 IVYEQFYNGDKLNL
+642 
-656 FAWLFDVV
+656 
-664 KIEPKQ
+664 
-670 ILKQELIGTLWDFA
+670 TLWNIPIIG
-684 FSMTNLT
+684 STSTERVKNNENLT
-691 KESGIPFPNGQ
+691 Q
-702 KPEALLKRII
+702 KPEKLLERII
-712 EISTQENDLVLDFF
+712 QASSDENSIILDFF

-770 AAKEFNGGGVVKVY
+770 AAKEFNKGGVVKVY
-784 ALESYEEILRKIKY
+784 ELESYEEILRKIKY

-805 AYDEQYSDLVG
+805 AYDEQYSDLVE

-822 TLNLNAL
+822 TLNIEAL

>member
-1 MKTNEAQFYEVLE
+1 MKTNEVQFYEVLE
-14 NLFIGVKVEDKQE
+14 NLFIGVKIEDQQE
-27 SLLDPNAKA
+27 SLLDPSPRAIKS
-36 MKNGMLNLMKA
+36 GMINLMKA
-47 KSKYYQSK
+47 KNQYYHHK
-55 KQELEKFIDL
+55 KQELKKLIDC
-65 KCQNN
+65 KCQDN

-79 KLYSFFKRYLSANG
+79 KLYSFFKRYFSANG

-132 VKSETNYK
+132 VKSETIYK
-140 DFCFELENMVFNFD
+140 DFCFELENILFNFD

-162 NNEKVDLVF
+162 YNEKVDLVF

-188 LSSQGTQTKISE
+188 LSSKGNQTKISE
-200 ILKEC
+200 ILKDC
-205 LNQGVELD
+205 FNQGVKLD
-213 EEALKKAFGKFKK
+213 EEILKKALVKFKK

-252 YLFKEMTEFD
+252 YLFKEMTAFD
-262 DKRLNGIN
+262 AKRLNEIN

-275 ALQVIVLVSEFENE
+275 ALEVVSLVSEFENE

-319 SKITNH
+319 NKITSH
-325 KNYPKQVQEWQDL
+325 KNYPKQVKEWQDL
-338 NLKTTDNFLEN
+338 NLKITDNLLEN
-349 EFLPLDTL
+349 EFLPLDTI

-390 LKNRYKETIDCIYI
+390 LKNRYKEAIDCIYI
-404 DPPYNT
+404 DPPFNT
-410 QNNEFIYADNFKRSS
+410 GSDFAYIDKFQDST
-425 WLSMM
+425 WLSLMH
-430 ENRLELAHSLLSD
+430 NRLELAYDFLSSQGSFYLHLDNNANYLGRMLLND
-443 KGVMFVSIDD
+443 IFGKENFR
-453 NEQAYLKTLMDEV
+453 NEIIWYYSNKMANSGNS
-466 FNGGGDN
+466 F
-473 FVNCLAVKLKNIAGA
+473 AKNTETIL
-488 SGGGEDK
+488 
-495 RIKKNIEYVLIY
+495 NY
-507 SKNYEMLNVFNPV
+507 SKNEEYIFYRQKEPRSEPV
-520 YDSRELYS
+520 LLSKREGR
-528 HISFCDENNISWKYN
+528 DGKNMRAR
-543 SILID
+543 D
-548 KGDKKLLGVTYDGNG
+548 KNG
-563 DEIKI
+563 KVI
-568 YERSNYIIKSIK
+568 YELSHERY
-580 QVAQD
+580 VD
-585 ESLTEKETYYKY
+585 
-597 IKSIFRTT
+597 
-605 MPQSSIRVRV
+605 
-615 LEKLKELK
+615 
-623 LNPYLISI
+623 
-631 EYTPKSGKNKG
+631 
-642 IVYEQFYNGDKLNL
+642 
-656 FAWLFDVV
+656 
-664 KIEPKQ
+664 
-670 ILKQELIGTLWDFA
+670 TLWNIPIIG
-684 FSMTNLT
+684 STSTERVKNNENLT
-691 KESGIPFPNGQ
+691 Q
-702 KPEALLKRII
+702 KPEKLLERII
-712 EISTQENDLVLDFF
+712 QASSDENSIVCDFF

-749 EHFDSVIL
+749 EHFESVIL

-805 AYDEQYSDLVG
+805 AYDEQYSDLVE
-816 CKNESY
+816 CKEHSY
-822 TLNLNAL
+822 TLNVEAL

-843 WGLKVEFFNEKV
+843 HGVGVEFFNEKM
-855 VKFKGNDKEVE
+855 VKFKGNDKEIE

>member
-14 NLFIGVKVEDKQE
+14 NLFIGVKIEDQPE
-27 SLLDPNAKA
+27 SLLDSSPRAIKS
-36 MKNGMLNLMKA
+36 GMINLLKA
-47 KSKYYQSK
+47 KSQYYHHK
-55 KQELEKFIDL
+55 KQELKKLIDS
-65 KCQNN
+65 KCQDN

-79 KLYSFFKRYLSANG
+79 KLYSFFKRYFSTNG

-132 VKSETNYK
+132 VKSETIYK
-140 DFCFELENMVFNFD
+140 DFCFELENILFNFD
-154 TSLLESKK
+154 ASLLESKK
-162 NNEKVDLVF
+162 YNEKVELIFDLKSIV
-171 NLKDTDTKTNT
+171 KDTDAKTNT

-188 LSSQGTQTKISE
+188 LSSKGNQTKTSE

-205 LNQGVELD
+205 FNQGVKLD
-213 EEALKKAFGKFKK
+213 EEILKKAFVKFKK

-231 YFIHKNALGFL
+231 YFIHKNAQGFL

-252 YLFKEMTEFD
+252 YLFKEMTAFD
-262 DKRLNGIN
+262 AKRLNEIN

-275 ALQVIVLVSEFENE
+275 ALEVVSLVSEFENE

-319 SKITNH
+319 NKITNH
-325 KNYPKQVQEWQDL
+325 PNYPKQVKEWQDL
-338 NLKTTDNFLEN
+338 NLKITDNFLEN

-357 YFKDLEEEIK
+357 YFKDLEEEVK
-367 NLFSEDEINGTL
+367 SLFNENEINGTL

-410 QNNEFIYADNFKRSS
+410 QNNEFVYADNFKRSS

-430 ENRLELAHSLLSD
+430 ENRLELAHSLLND

-473 FVNCLAVKLKNIAGA
+473 FDAIIWRKIEENAS
-488 SGGGEDK
+488 SGGTMKITHTIRKDHEYILVYYKNKADFRTNKFLELPNFDNDYKNLDNDPRGEFK
-495 RIKKNIEYVLIY
+495 AGSISMKGTIN
-507 SKNYEMLNVFNPV
+507 SKNY
-520 YDSRELYS
+520 YS
-528 HISFCDENNISWKYN
+528 VTTPGGRVVTRVWR
-543 SILID
+543 ID
-548 KGDKKLLGVTYDGNG
+548 KDEFNKLHEDNRIYYGKDGNG
-563 DEIKI
+563 IPQIKI
-568 YERSNYIIKSIK
+568 FLQEMRE
-580 QVAQD
+580 V
-585 ESLTEKETYYKY
+585 TP
-597 IKSIFRTT
+597 KSIFENLGSLYDAKEYELGKMFDKET
-605 MPQSSIRVRV
+605 IRDM
-615 LEKLKELK
+615 
-623 LNPYLISI
+623 
-631 EYTPKSGKNKG
+631 TPKS
-642 IVYEQFYNGDKLNL
+642 
-656 FAWLFDVV
+656 
-664 KIEPKQ
+664 
-670 ILKQELIGTLWDFA
+670 
-684 FSMTNLT
+684 
-691 KESGIPFPNGQ
+691 
-702 KPEALLKRII
+702 EALLQRIL
-712 EISTQENDLVLDFF
+712 EISTQENDLVCDFF

-749 EHFDSVIL
+749 EHFESVIL

-770 AAKEFNGGGVVKVY
+770 ALKEFNKGGVVKVY
-784 ALESYEEILRKIKY
+784 ELESYEEILRKIKY

-805 AYDEQYSDLVG
+805 AYEEQYSDLVDR
-816 CKNESY
+816 KEHSY
-822 TLNLNAL
+822 TLNIKAL

-843 WGLKVEFFNEKV
+843 HGVGVEFFNEKV
-855 VKFKGNDKEVE
+855 VKFKGNDKEIE

>member
-14 NLFIGVKVEDKQE
+14 NLFIGVKIEDQPE
-27 SLLDPNAKA
+27 SLLNPNAKA
-36 MKNGMLNLMKA
+36 LKNGMVNLLKA
-47 KSKYYQSK
+47 KSQYYQSK
-55 KQELEKFIDL
+55 KQELEKFIDS

-140 DFCFELENMVFNFD
+140 DFCFELENILFNFD

-162 NNEKVDLVF
+162 YNEKVELVF
-171 NLKDTDTKTNT
+171 DLKSIVKDTDTKTNT

-188 LSSQGTQTKISE
+188 LSSKGTQTKTNE

-205 LNQGVELD
+205 FNQGVKLD
-213 EEALKKAFGKFKK
+213 EEVLKKAFVKFKK

-231 YFIHKNALGFL
+231 YFIHKNAQGFL

-252 YLFKEMTEFD
+252 YLFKEMTAFD
-262 DKRLNGIN
+262 AKRLNEIN

-275 ALQVIVLVSEFENE
+275 ALEVILLVSEFENE

-319 SKITNH
+319 NKITSH
-325 KNYPKQVQEWQDL
+325 PNYPKQVKEWQDL
-338 NLKTTDNFLEN
+338 NLKTTDNLLEN

-367 NLFSEDEINGTL
+367 NLFNENEINGTL

-390 LKNRYKETIDCIYI
+390 LKNRYKEAIDCIYI
-404 DPPYNT
+404 DPPFNTGSDFAYIDRFQDSTWLSLMHNRLQLAYDFLSPQGSFYLHLDNNANYLGRMLLNDIFGKENFRNEIIWRRKQATSYGDKYFGIVNDTIFLYSKTDKNIFHTIKSLDDENT
-410 QNNEFIYADNFKRSS
+410 Q
-425 WLSMM
+425 
-430 ENRLELAHSLLSD
+430 
-443 KGVMFVSIDD
+443 
-453 NEQAYLKTLMDEV
+453 
-466 FNGGGDN
+466 
-473 FVNCLAVKLKNIAGA
+473 
-488 SGGGEDK
+488 
-495 RIKKNIEYVLIY
+495 
-507 SKNYEMLNVFNPV
+507 
-520 YDSRELYS
+520 
-528 HISFCDENNISWKYN
+528 
-543 SILID
+543 
-548 KGDKKLLGVTYDGNG
+548 
-563 DEIKI
+563 
-568 YERSNYIIKSIK
+568 
-580 QVAQD
+580 
-585 ESLTEKETYYKY
+585 KY
-597 IKSIFRTT
+597 IKERFVFSDKDGRKYMKSPLVNSLNRPNLKYVFQGINPPPNGWLYSQTRMQELFDNNELLIPNDPNARIYRKIFLDKYEG
-605 MPQSSIRVRV
+605 QEISN
-615 LEKLKELK
+615 LWLD
-623 LNPYLISI
+623 ISI
-631 EYTPKSGKNKG
+631 VNPMA
-642 IVYEQFYNGDKLNL
+642 IEQ
-656 FAWLFDVV
+656 
-664 KIEPKQ
+664 E
-670 ILKQELIGTLWDFA
+670 DFQ
-684 FSMTNLT
+684 T
-691 KESGIPFPNGQ
+691 Q
-702 KPEALLKRII
+702 KPEKLLERVIKA
-712 EISTQENDLVLDFF
+712 SSNENSIVCDFF

-749 EHFDSVIL
+749 EHFEHVIL

-770 AAKEFNGGGVVKVY
+770 ALKEFNGGGVIKVY

-798 EDNDKPL
+798 EDNNKPL

-822 TLNLNAL
+822 TLNIEAL
-829 EKMGVDIKETLENL
+829 ENMGVDIKETLENL
-843 WGLKVEFFNEKV
+843 WGVGVEFFNEKV

>member
-14 NLFIGVKVEDKQE
+14 NLFIGVKIEDQQE
-27 SLLDPNAKA
+27 NLLNPNAKA
-36 MKNGMLNLMKA
+36 VKNGMINLMKA
-47 KSKYYQSK
+47 KSQYYHHK
-55 KQELEKFIDL
+55 KQELKKLIDS

-79 KLYSFFKRYLSANG
+79 KLYSFFKRYFSANG

-100 PLYDSLYTKSD
+100 PLYDNLYTKSD

-188 LSSQGTQTKISE
+188 LSSKGNQTKISE

-213 EEALKKAFGKFKK
+213 EEILKKAFVKFKK

-231 YFIHKNALGFL
+231 YFIHKNAQGFL

-252 YLFKEMTEFD
+252 YLFKEMTNFD
-262 DKRLNGIN
+262 LKRLNSIN

-275 ALQVIVLVSEFENE
+275 ALQVISLVSEFENE
-289 LCKIWNKPRFV
+289 LCKIWNKPRLV

-319 SKITNH
+319 NKITNH

-430 ENRLELAHSLLSD
+430 DNRLELAHKLLND

-466 FNGGGDN
+466 FNGGGGDN
-473 FVNCLAVKLKNIAGA
+473 FVNCLAVKRGTKSLNSQFNQIKSLNVAFEYILVYKKSNNFYYVNPYVKDANEKQKEGIWAGLYSNMDRPTMRYEIDGVNIAKGQWKWSKEKGLKA
-488 SGGGEDK
+488 LQNYKDFLNSNFDNL
-495 RIKKNIEYVLIY
+495 KKYYEHHKSLGNELDFVRKNNHNTIEYWVKPREKLIVDTNFMDLHT
-507 SKNYEMLNVFNPV
+507 SGT
-520 YDSRELYS
+520 S
-528 HISFCDENNISWKYN
+528 
-543 SILID
+543 
-548 KGDKKLLGVTYDGNG
+548 
-563 DEIKI
+563 EIK
-568 YERSNYIIKSIK
+568 
-580 QVAQD
+580 
-585 ESLTEKETYYKY
+585 
-597 IKSIFRTT
+597 
-605 MPQSSIRVRV
+605 
-615 LEKLKELK
+615 ELF
-623 LNPYLISI
+623 
-631 EYTPKSGKNKG
+631 EG
-642 IVYEQFYNGDKLNL
+642 Q
-656 FAWLFDVV
+656 ALFDT
-664 KIEPKQ
+664 P
-670 ILKQELIGTLWDFA
+670 
-684 FSMTNLT
+684 
-691 KESGIPFPNGQ
+691 

-805 AYDEQYSDLVG
+805 AYDEQYSDLVE

-855 VKFKGNDKEVE
+855 VKFKGNDKEIE

>member
-14 NLFIGVKVEDKQE
+14 NLFIGVKVEDKPE
-27 SLLDPNAKA
+27 SLLDPTPRAV
-36 MKNGMLNLMKA
+36 KNGMINLLKA
-47 KSKYYQSK
+47 KSQYYHHK
-55 KQELEKFIDL
+55 KQELKKLIDL

-79 KLYSFFKRYLSANG
+79 KLYSFFKRYFSANG

-132 VKSETNYK
+132 VKSETIYK
-140 DFCFELENMVFNFD
+140 DFCFELEGILFNFD
-154 TSLLESKK
+154 ASLLESKK
-162 NNEKVDLVF
+162 YNEKVDLVF
-171 NLKDTDTKTNT
+171 NLKDTDAKTNT

-188 LSSQGTQTKISE
+188 LSSKGTQTKTNE
-200 ILKEC
+200 ILKNC
-205 LNQGVELD
+205 FNQGVKLD
-213 EEALKKAFGKFKK
+213 EEILKKAFAKFKK

-252 YLFKEMTEFD
+252 YLFKEMTAFD
-262 DKRLNGIN
+262 LKRLNEIN

-306 VSLDK
+306 VSLDQ

-319 SKITNH
+319 NKITNH
-325 KNYPKQVQEWQDL
+325 KNYPKQVKEWQDL
-338 NLKTTDNFLEN
+338 SLKTTDNLLEN
-349 EFLPLDTL
+349 EFLPLDTI
-357 YFKDLEEEIK
+357 YFKDLEEEVK
-367 NLFSEDEINGTL
+367 NQFNEDEINGTL

-390 LKNRYKETIDCIYI
+390 LKNRYKEKIDCIYI

-410 QNNEFIYADNFKRSS
+410 QNNEFVYVDNFKRSS

-430 ENRLELAHSLLSD
+430 ENRLELAHALLSD

-453 NEQAYLKTLMDEV
+453 NEQAYCKALMDEV

-473 FVNCLAVKLKNIAGA
+473 FVNCLAVKRGTKSLNSQFNQIKSLNVAFEYILVYKKSDNFYYVNPYVKDANEKQKEGIWAGLYSNMDRPTMRYEIDGVNIAKGQWKWSKEKGLKA
-488 SGGGEDK
+488 LQNYKDFLNSNFDDL
-495 RIKKNIEYVLIY
+495 KKYYEYHKTLGNELDFVRKNNHNTIEYWV
-507 SKNYEMLNVFNPV
+507 KP
-520 YDSRELYS
+520 RE
-528 HISFCDENNISWKYN
+528 
-543 SILID
+543 
-548 KGDKKLLGVTYDGNG
+548 KLMVDTNFMDLHTSGTS
-563 DEIKI
+563 EIK
-568 YERSNYIIKSIK
+568 
-580 QVAQD
+580 A
-585 ESLTEKETYYKY
+585 
-597 IKSIFRTT
+597 IFENE
-605 MPQSSIRVRV
+605 VV
-615 LEKLKELK
+615 FD
-623 LNPYLISI
+623 
-631 EYTPKSGKNKG
+631 TP
-642 IVYEQFYNGDKLNL
+642 
-656 FAWLFDVV
+656 
-664 KIEPKQ
+664 
-670 ILKQELIGTLWDFA
+670 
-684 FSMTNLT
+684 
-691 KESGIPFPNGQ
+691 
-702 KPEALLKRII
+702 KPEALLQRIL

-749 EHFDSVIL
+749 EHFESVIL

-770 AAKEFNGGGVVKVY
+770 VLKEFDGGGAIKVY

-805 AYDEQYSDLVG
+805 AYDGQYSDLVDA
-816 CKNESY
+816 K
-822 TLNLNAL
+822 TNLTRS
-829 EKMGVDIKETLENL
+829 M
-843 WGLKVEFFNEKV
+843 
-855 VKFKGNDKEVE
+855 
-866 ILKALKEAL
+866 
-875 IW
+875 

>member
-1 MKTNEAQFYEVLE
+1 M
-14 NLFIGVKVEDKQE
+14 
-27 SLLDPNAKA
+27 
-36 MKNGMLNLMKA
+36 
-47 KSKYYQSK
+47 
-55 KQELEKFIDL
+55 
-65 KCQNN
+65 
-70 NDLKEELFD
+70 
-79 KLYSFFKRYLSANG
+79 
-93 GIYFNDT
+93 
-100 PLYDSLYTKSD
+100 
-111 YEKCSLK
+111 
-118 KDTALFY
+118 
-125 KTKDLYY
+125 
-132 VKSETNYK
+132 KSETIYK

-154 TSLLESKK
+154 TSSLESKK
-162 NNEKVDLVF
+162 NNEKIDLVF

-188 LSSQGTQTKISE
+188 LSSKGNQTKMSE

-205 LNQGVELD
+205 SNQGVELD
-213 EEALKKAFGKFKK
+213 EEVLKKAFVKFKK

-252 YLFKEMTEFD
+252 YLFKEMTAFD
-262 DKRLNGIN
+262 DKRLNEIN
-270 TIKEV
+270 IIKEV
-275 ALQVIVLVSEFENE
+275 ALQVILLVSEFENE

-306 VSLDK
+306 VSLDQ

-319 SKITNH
+319 NKITNH
-325 KNYPKQVQEWQDL
+325 KNYPKQVKEWQDL
-338 NLKTTDNFLEN
+338 NLKTTDNLLEN
-349 EFLPLDTL
+349 EFLPLDTI

-367 NLFSEDEINGTL
+367 SLFSEDEINGTL

-425 WLSMM
+425 WLAMM
-430 ENRLELAHSLLSD
+430 SNRLELAHSLLND

-473 FVNCLAVKLKNIAGA
+473 FVANVVWQRSYSPINLKKHFSNNHDYILTYA
-488 SGGGEDK
+488 
-495 RIKKNIEYVLIY
+495 KNIEKLHDFTLERTSEMNARYKNLDNDERGVWKSSDLSVGPAVERNIY
-507 SKNYEMLNVFNPV
+507 PIFNP
-520 YDSRELYS
+520 YTKQEIYPPHGYS
-528 HISFCDENNISWKYN
+528 WRFS
-543 SILID
+543 
-548 KGDKKLLGVTYDGNG
+548 
-563 DEIKI
+563 
-568 YERSNYIIKSIK
+568 
-580 QVAQD
+580 Q
-585 ESLTEKETYYKY
+585 
-597 IKSIFRTT
+597 
-605 MPQSSIRVRV
+605 
-615 LEKLKELK
+615 EKL
-623 LNPYLISI
+623 
-631 EYTPKSGKNKG
+631 
-642 IVYEQFYNGDKLNL
+642 
-656 FAWLFDVV
+656 
-664 KIEPKQ
+664 
-670 ILKQELIGTLWDFA
+670 QELIADNRIFFPTRGSGVPRYKRFLNEVKQGVTPMSLWTYQEVGHTQDA
-684 FSMTNLT
+684 MREI
-691 KESGIPFPNGQ
+691 KELFEGQ
-702 KPEALLKRII
+702 ALFDTPKPEALLKRII
-712 EISTQENDLVLDFF
+712 EISTKENDLVLDFF

-770 AAKEFNGGGVVKVY
+770 VAKEFNGGGVMKVY

-805 AYDEQYSDLVG
+805 AYDEQYSDLVE

>member
-14 NLFIGVKVEDKQE
+14 NLFIGVKIEDKQE

-36 MKNGMLNLMKA
+36 VKNGMLNLLKA

-55 KQELEKFIDL
+55 KQELEKLIDL

-154 TSLLESKK
+154 TSSLESKK

-188 LSSQGTQTKISE
+188 LSSKGNQTKMSE
-200 ILKEC
+200 ILKKC
-205 LNQGVELD
+205 SNQGVKLD
-213 EEALKKAFGKFKK
+213 EEVLKKAFVKFKK

-262 DKRLNGIN
+262 DKRLNEIN

-275 ALQVIVLVSEFENE
+275 ALQVISLVSEFENE

-306 VSLDK
+306 VSLDQ

-319 SKITNH
+319 DKITNH
-325 KNYPKQVQEWQDL
+325 KNYPKQVKEWQDL
-338 NLKTTDNFLEN
+338 NLKTTDNLLEN
-349 EFLPLDTL
+349 EFLPLDTI

-404 DPPYNT
+404 DPPFNT
-410 QNNEFIYADNFKRSS
+410 GSDFAYIDKFQDST
-425 WLSMM
+425 WLSLMH
-430 ENRLELAHSLLSD
+430 NRLELAYDFLSSQGSFYLHLDNNANYLGRMLLNDIFGKENFRNEIIWRRKQATSYGD
-443 KGVMFVSIDD
+443 KYFGIVNDTIFLYS
-453 NEQAYLKTLMDEV
+453 KTD
-466 FNGGGDN
+466 
-473 FVNCLAVKLKNIAGA
+473 KNIFHT
-488 SGGGEDK
+488 
-495 RIKKNIEYVLIY
+495 IK
-507 SKNYEMLNVFNPV
+507 SLN
-520 YDSRELYS
+520 
-528 HISFCDENNISWKYN
+528 DEN
-543 SILID
+543 
-548 KGDKKLLGVTYDGNG
+548 T
-563 DEIKI
+563 
-568 YERSNYIIKSIK
+568 
-580 QVAQD
+580 Q
-585 ESLTEKETYYKY
+585 KY
-597 IKSIFRTT
+597 IKERFVFSDKDGRKYMKSPLVNSLNRPNLKYVFQGINPPPNGWLYSQTRMQELFDNNELLIPNDPNARIYRKIFLDKYEG
-605 MPQSSIRVRV
+605 QEISN
-615 LEKLKELK
+615 LWLD
-623 LNPYLISI
+623 ISI
-631 EYTPKSGKNKG
+631 VNPMA
-642 IVYEQFYNGDKLNL
+642 IEQ
-656 FAWLFDVV
+656 
-664 KIEPKQ
+664 E
-670 ILKQELIGTLWDFA
+670 DFQ
-684 FSMTNLT
+684 T
-691 KESGIPFPNGQ
+691 Q
-702 KPEALLKRII
+702 KPEKLLERII
-712 EISTQENDLVLDFF
+712 QASSDENSIILDFF

-805 AYDEQYSDLVG
+805 AYDEQYSDLVE
-816 CKNESY
+816 CTNESY

>member
-14 NLFIGVKVEDKQE
+14 HLFIGVKIEDKQE
-27 SLLDPNAKA
+27 NLLDPTPRAV
-36 MKNGMLNLMKA
+36 KNGMLNLLKA
-47 KSKYYQSK
+47 KSQYYHHK
-55 KQELEKFIDL
+55 KQELKKLIDL

-79 KLYSFFKRYLSANG
+79 KLYSFFKRYFSANG

-100 PLYDSLYTKSD
+100 PLYDSLYTKSG

-140 DFCFELENMVFNFD
+140 DFCFELENILFNFD
-154 TSLLESKK
+154 ASLLESKK
-162 NNEKVDLVF
+162 NNEKIELVF
-171 NLKDTDTKTNT
+171 NLKDADAKTNT

-188 LSSQGTQTKISE
+188 LSSNGRVTNIHE

-205 LNQGVELD
+205 SNQGIKLD
-213 EEALKKAFGKFKK
+213 EEILKKAFGKFKK

-231 YFIHKNALGFL
+231 YFIHKNVLGFL

-262 DKRLNGIN
+262 AKRLNEIN

-275 ALQVIVLVSEFENE
+275 ALKVILLVSEFENE

-306 VSLDK
+306 VSLDQ

-319 SKITNH
+319 NKITNH
-325 KNYPKQVQEWQDL
+325 KNYPKQVKEWQDL
-338 NLKTTDNFLEN
+338 NLKTTDNLLEN

-357 YFKDLEEEIK
+357 YFKDLEKEIK
-367 NLFSEDEINGTL
+367 NLFNENEINGTL

-404 DPPYNT
+404 DPPFNT
-410 QNNEFIYADNFKRSS
+410 GSDFAYIDKFQDST
-425 WLSMM
+425 WLSLMH
-430 ENRLELAHSLLSD
+430 NRLELAYDFLSPQGSFYLHLDNNANYLGRMLLNDIFD
-443 KGVMFVSIDD
+443 KENFR
-453 NEQAYLKTLMDEV
+453 NEIIWYYSNKMANSGNS
-466 FNGGGDN
+466 F
-473 FVNCLAVKLKNIAGA
+473 AKNTETIL
-488 SGGGEDK
+488 
-495 RIKKNIEYVLIY
+495 NY
-507 SKNYEMLNVFNPV
+507 SKNEEYIFYRQKEPRSEPV
-520 YDSRELYS
+520 LLSKREGRDGKNMRAR
-528 HISFCDENNISWKYN
+528 DENGK
-543 SILID
+543 
-548 KGDKKLLGVTYDGNG
+548 V
-563 DEIKI
+563 I
-568 YERSNYIIKSIK
+568 YELSHERY
-580 QVAQD
+580 VD
-585 ESLTEKETYYKY
+585 
-597 IKSIFRTT
+597 
-605 MPQSSIRVRV
+605 
-615 LEKLKELK
+615 
-623 LNPYLISI
+623 
-631 EYTPKSGKNKG
+631 
-642 IVYEQFYNGDKLNL
+642 
-656 FAWLFDVV
+656 
-664 KIEPKQ
+664 
-670 ILKQELIGTLWDFA
+670 TLWNIPIIG
-684 FSMTNLT
+684 STSTERVKNNENLT
-691 KESGIPFPNGQ
+691 Q
-702 KPEALLKRII
+702 KPEKLLERII
-712 EISTQENDLVLDFF
+712 QVSSDENSIILDFF

-749 EHFDSVIL
+749 EHFERVIL

-770 AAKEFNGGGVVKVY
+770 VAKEFNGGGVIKVY

-805 AYDEQYSDLVG
+805 AYDEQYSDLVE

-822 TLNLNAL
+822 TLNLDAL
-829 EKMGVDIKETLENL
+829 EKMGVDVKETLENL
-843 WGLKVEFFNEKV
+843 WGVGVEFFNEKV

>member
-14 NLFIGVKVEDKQE
+14 NLFIGVKIEDKQE

-36 MKNGMLNLMKA
+36 VKNGMLNLMRA

-55 KQELEKFIDL
+55 KQELEKFIGL

-140 DFCFELENMVFNFD
+140 DFCFELENMIFNFD
-154 TSLLESKK
+154 TSSLESKK
-162 NNEKVDLVF
+162 NNEKIELVF

-188 LSSQGTQTKISE
+188 LSSKGNQTKMSE

-213 EEALKKAFGKFKK
+213 EEVLKKAFVKFKK

-306 VSLDK
+306 VSLDQ

-319 SKITNH
+319 SKITSH
-325 KNYPKQVQEWQDL
+325 PNYPKQVKEWQDL
-338 NLKTTDNFLEN
+338 NLKTTDNLLEN

-367 NLFSEDEINGTL
+367 SLFSEDEINGTL

-404 DPPYNT
+404 DPPFNT
-410 QNNEFIYADNFKRSS
+410 GSDFAYIDKFQDST
-425 WLSMM
+425 WLSLMH
-430 ENRLELAHSLLSD
+430 NRLELAYDFLSPQGSFYLHLDNNANYLGRMLLNDIFGKENFRNEIIWRRKQATSYGDKYFGVVSD
-443 KGVMFVSIDD
+443 TIFLYS
-453 NEQAYLKTLMDEV
+453 KTD
-466 FNGGGDN
+466 
-473 FVNCLAVKLKNIAGA
+473 KNIFHT
-488 SGGGEDK
+488 
-495 RIKKNIEYVLIY
+495 IK
-507 SKNYEMLNVFNPV
+507 SLN
-520 YDSRELYS
+520 
-528 HISFCDENNISWKYN
+528 DEN
-543 SILID
+543 
-548 KGDKKLLGVTYDGNG
+548 T
-563 DEIKI
+563 
-568 YERSNYIIKSIK
+568 
-580 QVAQD
+580 Q
-585 ESLTEKETYYKY
+585 KY
-597 IKSIFRTT
+597 IKERFVFSDKDGRKYMKSPLVNSLNRPNLKYVFQGINPPPNGWLYSQTRMQELFDNNELLIPNDPNARIYRKIFLDKYEG
-605 MPQSSIRVRV
+605 QEISN
-615 LEKLKELK
+615 LWLD
-623 LNPYLISI
+623 ISI
-631 EYTPKSGKNKG
+631 VNPMA
-642 IVYEQFYNGDKLNL
+642 IEQ
-656 FAWLFDVV
+656 
-664 KIEPKQ
+664 E
-670 ILKQELIGTLWDFA
+670 DFQ
-684 FSMTNLT
+684 T
-691 KESGIPFPNGQ
+691 Q
-702 KPEALLKRII
+702 KPEKLLERII
-712 EISTQENDLVLDFF
+712 QASSDENSIVLDFF

-749 EHFDSVIL
+749 EHFERVIL

-805 AYDEQYSDLVG
+805 AYDEQYSDLVE

-822 TLNLNAL
+822 TLNVEAL

-855 VKFKGNDKEVE
+855 VKFKGNDKEIE

>member
-27 SLLDPNAKA
+27 SLLDSSPRAIKS
-36 MKNGMLNLMKA
+36 GMINPMKA
-47 KSKYYQSK
+47 KSQYYHHK
-55 KQELEKFIDL
+55 KQELKKLINL
-65 KCQNN
+65 KCQDN

-79 KLYSFFKRYLSANG
+79 KLYSFFKRYFSTNG

-100 PLYDSLYTKSD
+100 PLYDNLYTKSD

-132 VKSETNYK
+132 VKSETIYK
-140 DFCFELENMVFNFD
+140 DFCFELENILFNFD
-154 TSLLESKK
+154 TSSLESKK
-162 NNEKVDLVF
+162 YNEKVELVF
-171 NLKDTDTKTNT
+171 DLRNIVKDKDTKTNT

-188 LSSQGTQTKISE
+188 LSSKGTQTKTNE

-205 LNQGVELD
+205 SNQGVKLD
-213 EEALKKAFGKFKK
+213 EEILKKAFVKFKK

-252 YLFKEMTEFD
+252 YLFKEMTAFD
-262 DKRLNGIN
+262 AKRLNEIN

-319 SKITNH
+319 NKITSH
-325 KNYPKQVQEWQDL
+325 PNYPKQVKEWQDL
-338 NLKTTDNFLEN
+338 NLKTTDNLLEN

-357 YFKDLEEEIK
+357 YFKDLEEEVK
-367 NLFSEDEINGTL
+367 SLFNENEINGTL

-390 LKNRYKETIDCIYI
+390 LKNRYKEKIDCIYI
-404 DPPYNT
+404 DPPFNTGSDFAYIDRFQDSTWLSLMHNRLQLAYDFLSPQGSFYLHLDNNANYLGRMLLNDIFGKENFRNEIIWRRKQATSYGDKYFGIVNDTIFLYSKTDKNIFHTIKSLDDENT
-410 QNNEFIYADNFKRSS
+410 Q
-425 WLSMM
+425 
-430 ENRLELAHSLLSD
+430 
-443 KGVMFVSIDD
+443 
-453 NEQAYLKTLMDEV
+453 
-466 FNGGGDN
+466 
-473 FVNCLAVKLKNIAGA
+473 
-488 SGGGEDK
+488 
-495 RIKKNIEYVLIY
+495 
-507 SKNYEMLNVFNPV
+507 
-520 YDSRELYS
+520 
-528 HISFCDENNISWKYN
+528 
-543 SILID
+543 
-548 KGDKKLLGVTYDGNG
+548 
-563 DEIKI
+563 
-568 YERSNYIIKSIK
+568 
-580 QVAQD
+580 
-585 ESLTEKETYYKY
+585 KY
-597 IKSIFRTT
+597 IKERFVFSDKDGRKYMKSPLVNSLNRPNLKYVFQGINPPPNGWLYSQTRMQELFDNNELLIPNDPNARIYRKIFLDKYEG
-605 MPQSSIRVRV
+605 QEISN
-615 LEKLKELK
+615 LWLD
-623 LNPYLISI
+623 ISI
-631 EYTPKSGKNKG
+631 VNPMA
-642 IVYEQFYNGDKLNL
+642 IEQ
-656 FAWLFDVV
+656 
-664 KIEPKQ
+664 E
-670 ILKQELIGTLWDFA
+670 DFQ
-684 FSMTNLT
+684 T
-691 KESGIPFPNGQ
+691 Q
-702 KPEALLKRII
+702 KPEKLLERII
-712 EISTQENDLVLDFF
+712 KASSNENSIVLDFF

-735 AHKLKRKYI
+735 AHKMKRKYI

-770 AAKEFNGGGVVKVY
+770 ALKEFNKGGVVKVY
-784 ALESYEEILRKIKY
+784 ELESYEEILRKIKY
-798 EDNDKPL
+798 EDNNKPL

-822 TLNLNAL
+822 TLNIEAL

-843 WGLKVEFFNEKV
+843 HGVGVEFFNEKV